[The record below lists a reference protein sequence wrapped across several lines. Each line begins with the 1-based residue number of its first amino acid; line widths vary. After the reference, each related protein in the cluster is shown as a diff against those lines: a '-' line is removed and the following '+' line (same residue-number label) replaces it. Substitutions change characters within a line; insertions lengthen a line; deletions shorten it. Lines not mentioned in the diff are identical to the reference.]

1 MTLEPNGSE
10 PTKRQD
16 LEETQQDEATDE
28 VAVDVPETADKSK
41 PTRNAPQIQL
51 EGMVDPSL
59 DSSRV
64 EASED
69 PLDNISGGVHKM
81 IGILE
86 QLRDGA
92 TEIMK
97 TIKSD
102 SDGNSDD
109 SAESDAAG
117 SDDDQ
122 DDEVEQTLRGHLIF
136 GARQCDYA
144 EFKESAKGQRKHVL
158 DYLLAGNELLSESL
172 AWKERHLSAPLI
184 DVNNFAST
192 RPKAQT
198 KASGKAER
206 KVLPKDPI
214 QDRWIHRVRINSI
227 TVNEILWRFAA
238 EAADSPSSTKNSSQS
253 LLFVRPFSFL
263 LHCQTKMREELTAL
277 ENQLRTAELSDDS
290 APEFQHQRAS
300 LAELQIY
307 VEFVEQKLVP
317 EYQKYKSSQPAQA
330 TAQPSRARFE
340 DLWYLFEPGELV
352 YIPPNASRIYKDLS
366 AYQYIGRV
374 YRVQQPTLESQDRS
388 PRQALRSILKSTSQA
403 DPFKD
408 SPRDSF
414 NVAAY
419 HLEFD
424 GDQWGAVS
432 RPAITI
438 PRFEGE
444 KEVSTL
450 PVYPLRFLG
459 DYEKMLDKAIA
470 DGKSVVDL
478 IGARLVFYEGWSLI
492 TTPLG
497 TSIPSTNAS
506 KKGGDGRSPTH
517 IGSDVLLDY
526 QETFNTAPEWKPE
539 DFKHILPDRGLD
551 TIRWEKTLPN
561 LEWPDLEKKETPLRL
576 TEKAMDWD
584 GIDLVRAEELSK
596 HDGYLRESKI
606 KLPSGDDFALIPRR
620 VYGYSVWKRQF
631 FHLNI
636 RSMQQRST
644 EGAGLAFSQLQ
655 VDPDHKQ
662 LIKSLIQSHFN
673 KKTFATKHHIELDG
687 QDLIRGKGK
696 GLVILLH
703 GVPGVGK
710 TATAEAVAQKWGK
723 PLFPITCGDLG
734 VTPDSVEEALNE
746 VFRLAHLWDCI
757 LLLDEA
763 DVFITERKEVGDLQR
778 NGLVSGMYA
787 TSHIT
792 LTIANHSHR

>member
-1 MTLEPNGSE
+1 
-10 PTKRQD
+10 
-16 LEETQQDEATDE
+16 
-28 VAVDVPETADKSK
+28 
-41 PTRNAPQIQL
+41 
-51 EGMVDPSL
+51 
-59 DSSRV
+59 
-64 EASED
+64 
-69 PLDNISGGVHKM
+69 M

-109 SAESDAAG
+109 SAESDAVG
-117 SDDDQ
+117 SDDDR
-122 DDEVEQTLRGHLIF
+122 DDETEQTLRGQLIL
-136 GARQCDYA
+136 GARTCDYA
-144 EFKESAKGQRKHVL
+144 EFKESVKGQRKHVL

-184 DVNNFAST
+184 DVNNVAST
-192 RPKAQT
+192 RLKAQT
-198 KASGKAER
+198 KSFGKAER
-206 KVLPKDPI
+206 KVLPKDPL

-238 EAADSPSSTKNSSQS
+238 EAADSPSSTKNSAQS

-263 LHCQTKMREELTAL
+263 LYCQTRMREEVTAL
-277 ENQLRTAELSDDS
+277 EKQLRTGELLGDA
-290 APEFQHQRAS
+290 APELQHQRAS

-317 EYQKYKSSQPAQA
+317 EYQKFKSFQPAQA
-330 TAQPSRARFE
+330 TEQPSRARFE

-366 AYQYIGRV
+366 TYQFIGRV

-408 SPRDSF
+408 SPRDTF

-444 KEVSTL
+444 KEVSNL

-459 DYEKMLDKAIA
+459 DYEKFLKKAIA

-478 IGARLVFYEGWSLI
+478 IEARLVFYEGWSLI

-526 QETFNTAPEWKPE
+526 TETFNTAPEWKPQ

-551 TIRWEKTLPN
+551 TIRWEKTVPN
-561 LEWPDLEKKETPLRL
+561 LEWPDLEKKEVPLRL

-584 GIDLVRAEELSK
+584 GIDLVRAEEQSK
-596 HDGYLRESKI
+596 HDGYLRQSKI

-636 RSMQQRST
+636 HSMQRRRT

-673 KKTFATKHHIELDG
+673 KKTFETKHHIELDG

-778 NGLVSGMYA
+778 NGLVSGMQHLI
-787 TSHIT
+787 SH
-792 LTIANHSHR
+792 

>member
-1 MTLEPNGSE
+1 MPDQIMPLEPDGSE
-10 PTKRQD
+10 HTKRQD
-16 LEETQQDEATDE
+16 LEETQPGEATGEATID
-28 VAVDVPETADKSK
+28 APETAEKTKSN
-41 PTRNAPQIQL
+41 RNASQIQF
-51 EGMVDPSL
+51 EDMVDLSL
-59 DSSRV
+59 NSSRV
-64 EASED
+64 EASENQ
-69 PLDNISGGVHKM
+69 LDSISGGVHKM

-92 TEIMK
+92 TELMK

-102 SDGNSDD
+102 SDGDSDD

-117 SDDDQ
+117 SDDD
-122 DDEVEQTLRGHLIF
+122 DNDEREQTLKGQLIL
-136 GARQCDYA
+136 GARTCDYA
-144 EFKESAKGQRKHVL
+144 EFKESVKGQRKHVL

-184 DVNNFAST
+184 DVNNVAGTGS
-192 RPKAQT
+192 KAQT
-198 KASGKAER
+198 KSFGKAER
-206 KVLPKDPI
+206 KVLPKDPLHE
-214 QDRWIHRVRINSI
+214 RWIHRVRINSI

-238 EAADSPSSTKNSSQS
+238 EAADSPSSTKNSAQS

-263 LHCQTKMREELTAL
+263 LHYQTGMREEAIAL
-277 ENQLRTAELSDDS
+277 EKRLRTGELSGDS
-290 APEFQHQRAS
+290 PTELQHQRAA

-317 EYQKYKSSQPAQA
+317 EHQRWKSYQPAQA
-330 TAQPSRARFE
+330 TEQPSRARFE

-352 YIPPNASRIYKDLS
+352 YIPPNASRIFKDLS
-366 AYQYIGRV
+366 AYQPIGRV
-374 YRVQQPTLESQDRS
+374 YRVQQPTLESQSRN
-388 PRQALRSILKSTSQA
+388 PKQALHSILKSASQTET
-403 DPFKD
+403 FKE
-408 SPRDSF
+408 STRDSF

-432 RPAITI
+432 RPAVVIS
-438 PRFEGE
+438 RFEGE
-444 KEVSTL
+444 KEVSNL
-450 PVYPLRFLG
+450 PVYPLRFLK
-459 DYEKMLDKAIA
+459 DYEKMLGKAMA
-470 DGKSVVDL
+470 DGRSVVDL

-492 TTPLG
+492 STPLG
-497 TSIPSTNAS
+497 ANIPSTDAS

-517 IGSDVLLDY
+517 IGSDVLIDY
-526 QETFNTAPEWKPE
+526 TETFNTIPEWKPE
-539 DFKHILPDRGLD
+539 NFKHIMPDRGLD

-561 LEWPDLEKKETPLRL
+561 LEWPDLEKKEIPLRL

-584 GIDLVRAEELSK
+584 GIDLVRAEEQTK
-596 HDGYLRESKI
+596 RDGYLRESKM

-636 RSMQQRST
+636 RSMQQRGT

-673 KKTFATKHHIELDG
+673 KKTFETKHHIELDG

-778 NGLVSGMYA
+778 NGLVSGMRPLI
-787 TSHIT
+787 SH
-792 LTIANHSHR
+792 